1 MSEARITNRHGKTV
15 HSITGKDGKA
25 LPAYSAL
32 DWFVKDGTECQGFGD
47 GPVFSQPHAGNHVEF
62 YPNGKS
68 YFKAVAEAI
77 EGAKKCVFIAGW
89 QINFDVILTG
99 EKRLFDCLLKA
110 VENGA
115 SVYVMPWMSPKVG
128 VDTGDFD
135 TMLAVFQLNAGM
147 DGAPKAFCMPAV
159 QQSDMGALGIGFAHH
174 QKLVVVDNKT
184 AFVGGI
190 DLAYGRR
197 EDETFSLIANSDG
210 RKGCEMYNACIP
222 ALYELQSEKQ
232 AEYLTRA
239 ELFSASFNILT
250 AAQKSK
256 ERIGANIRDRLGFD
270 EFKEWWA
277 EETIFTR
284 WMNSL
289 TQKGTETATEVAVDS
304 AAWAFNK
311 LPADVKQALGQ
322 MIISGAGDIKGGAGV
337 LLAWMNNR
345 TLDSLPMEVRTQ
357 AEAVLKVLVM
367 RCYQALN
374 ATSDNLPFRY
384 PFLTGGRTM
393 LPPGAKT
400 LDPAKQP
407 RMPWQDVQS
416 KVEGPSVYDLSQ
428 NFVRRWNSIQ
438 YRMSTPAKYLAEEG
452 GAAMPDVL
460 RSFLRAVDAPLKI
473 KPRYIQ
479 VAHLPIRTKAQSGKC
494 TVQVLRSAPSRLRK
508 DEYGALSF
516 AQKREEASREPAL
529 PKPELGLP
537 AQDNCLKATINVIG
551 RAQKFIY
558 IEGQFFQSE
567 HGDSMGFPV
576 NVPSG
581 PTGWMSSFTHIP
593 GYEKYNKFLNLSQAA
608 VSANPNRVIR
618 WENIPK
624 VLKDKEFPEFIAGL
638 RRVLSNQALIQGTLA
653 LKQPQ
658 EKLLNPIGLALSERI
673 ERAIFEEEAFHVYM
687 VLPVHPEGPLNVIN
701 IMTQVH
707 LTMQSLVF
715 GEKSLV
721 NRIRRSIKVKE
732 LIKTKK
738 LSLEAARSEVN
749 KLTLKQLSDVVGN
762 HWQEYLTLLNLR
774 NWETIGGRPVT
785 EQIYVHSKLLIAD
798 DRVAVL
804 GSANINDRSMLGNRD
819 SEIAIIVRDG
829 VEVKIDIDG
838 KGKQHP
844 VSKAVHKLRTDL
856 WKNYFGLSGKVRP
869 ASDLAECI
877 DKPADPQTWKKIQTR
892 ANDNAAAYYEAF
904 SHIPRNRSPMQSTE
918 ASLWPSWKYP
928 DPLPGQEVVKTK
940 GAQQGAMPF
949 EETFWTKGKAGVA
962 PTGVQGY
969 IVALPIQ
976 WTAGENNNSGINLTL
991 VAENGADDLLLPNN
1005 ANANV

>member
-1 MSEARITNRHGKTV
+1 MSEARITDRHGKTV
-15 HSITGKDGKA
+15 HSITGKDGRA
-25 LPAYSAL
+25 LPSYSAL

-47 GPVFSQPHAGNHVEF
+47 GPVFSQPQAGNDVEF
-62 YPNGKS
+62 YPNGKA
-68 YFKAVAEAI
+68 YFRAVATAI
-77 EGAKKCVFIAGW
+77 EGAKKCVFITGW

-99 EKRLFDCLLKA
+99 NKRLFDCLLKA
-110 VENGA
+110 VANGA

-147 DGAPKAFCMPAV
+147 TGVPKAFCMPAV
-159 QQSDMGALGIGFAHH
+159 QQSDMGTLGIGFAHH

-197 EDETFSLIANSDG
+197 EDEKYSLVANSDG
-210 RKGCEMYNACIP
+210 RKGCEMYNACVP
-222 ALYELQSEKQ
+222 ALYDLQSEKQ
-232 AEYLTRA
+232 SEYLTRA
-239 ELFSASFNILT
+239 ELFSACFNVLT
-250 AAQKSK
+250 VAQKSK
-256 ERIGANIRDRLGFD
+256 ERIGADIRDRLGFD

-284 WMNSL
+284 WMDSL
-289 TQKGTETATEVAVDS
+289 TQKATETATEVAVDS
-304 AAWAFNK
+304 VAWAFDK
-311 LPADVKQALGQ
+311 LPVDVKQALGQ
-322 MIISGAGDIKGGAGV
+322 LVVSGAGDVQGMAGV

-345 TLDSLPMEVRTQ
+345 TLDSLPMEVRAQ

-374 ATSDNLPFRY
+374 ATSDAIPFRY

-407 RMPWQDVQS
+407 RMPWQDVHS

-438 YRMSTPAKYLAEEG
+438 YRMSTPTKYLAEEG
-452 GAAMPDVL
+452 GGVMPAVL
-460 RSFLRAVDAPLKI
+460 RSLLKAVEAPVKI
-473 KPRYIQ
+473 KPCYIQ
-479 VAHLPIRTKAQSGKC
+479 EAHIPIRVKDHPGNC
-494 TVQVLRSAPSRLRK
+494 TVQVLRSAPGRLRK

-516 AQKREEASREPAL
+516 AQKRQEASREPAL
-529 PKPELGLP
+529 SKPELGLP

-567 HGDSMGFPV
+567 HGDSMGFPE

-581 PTGWMSSFTHIP
+581 PIGWMTSFTRIP
-593 GYEKYNKFLNLSQAA
+593 GYEKYNKLLNLSQAA
-608 VSANPNRVIR
+608 ISANPNKEIR

-624 VLKDKEFPEFIAGL
+624 VLKDKEFAEFIAGL
-638 RRVLSNQALIQGTLA
+638 RRVLSNQALIKGTLA

-673 ERAIFEEEAFHVYM
+673 ERAIFEEQPFHVYM
-687 VLPVHPEGPLNVIN
+687 VLPVHPEGQLNVIN

-715 GEKSLV
+715 GGKSLV

-732 LIKTKK
+732 LIKAEK
-738 LSLEAARSEVN
+738 LSLEAAREKIGS
-749 KLTLKQLSDVVGN
+749 LTLKQLADSVGDQ
-762 HWQEYLTLLNLR
+762 WQEYLTLLNLR

-798 DRVAVL
+798 DRVAIL

-819 SEIAIIVRDG
+819 SEIAVIVRDG

-838 KGKQHP
+838 KGRQHA

-856 WKNYFGLSGKVRP
+856 WKNHFGLGGKVRP
-869 ASDLAECI
+869 ASDLAASI
-877 DKPADPQTWKKIQTR
+877 DKPADPQTWKKIQKI
-892 ANDNAAAYYEAF
+892 AQDNMDKYKNAF
-904 SHIPRNRSPMQSTE
+904 THIPRNESPMQKTE
-918 ASLWPSWKYP
+918 ASLWPTWKYP
-928 DPLPGQEVVKTK
+928 DPLPGQEIVKTK

-949 EETFWTKGKAGVA
+949 EETFWTKGKAG
-962 PTGVQGY
+962 PDPFGIRGF

-991 VAENGADDLLLPNN
+991 VAENGADDLISPTG
-1005 ANANV
+1005 ANAKV